1 VDKFNKFE
9 IIGTN
14 YSTKVAS
21 KNCLCLINSKFEVL
35 LANKEVFLHPQ
46 EIDVFACFKHVKRKK
61 SYLQGRYCAKLAVI
75 NLFPILKANEIC
87 IANGVFGFPYIAEPN
102 YVNVEISISH
112 SGEDAVAIAFAQS
125 DPMAVDLEQILATRN
140 LAIQSQL
147 SPAEINLIIEQFQQ
161 LEYGFTI
168 IWAAKEAIA
177 KVLKCGITIDFK
189 VFEVDSIL
197 QDNEKYIIT
206 FIKFSQYKAIVW
218 QVRTAVCAL
227 VIPRITNII
236 YEITPITN
244 NELSKLDKC

>member
-1 VDKFNKFE
+1 MDKFNKFE

-35 LANKEVFLHPQ
+35 LANKEIFLHPK
-46 EIDVFACFKHVKRKK
+46 EIDVFTGFKHIKRKK
-61 SYLQGRYCAKLAVI
+61 SYLQGRFCAKLAII
-75 NLFPILKANEIC
+75 NLFPGLKANEIC
-87 IANGVFGFPYIAEPN
+87 ILNGVFGFPYIREPN

-112 SGEDAVAIAFAQS
+112 SGEDAVAVAFAQS

-147 SPAEINLIIEQFQQ
+147 TPKEINLIVEQFQQ
-161 LEYGFTI
+161 LEKGFTI
-168 IWAAKEAIA
+168 IWTAKEAIA
-177 KVLKCGITIDFK
+177 KVLKCGINVDFK

-206 FIKFSQYKAIVW
+206 FIKFPQYKAIAW
-218 QVRTAVCAL
+218 QVRTAICAL
-227 VIPRITNII
+227 VIPKITNII

-244 NELSKLDKC
+244 